1 MPDMKKITAVLLSI
15 VLLLSSTALFAFAGE
30 SEPLNYLLIG
40 DSIAQG
46 YGVENRNEASFGKI
60 VANTN
65 GYNYR
70 NLAYSASDTGDWL
83 KNLDNEYYISAVAEA
98 DIISLSVGS
107 NDYLASSDVVLLV
120 LEDMVGYMKEIKA
133 REEIILENF
142 SKIIDRIYE
151 INPDAVLLV
160 NNVYVAWRF
169 IGGKVFTDASNCV
182 NDAYDRYL
190 EAHPGAFYL
199 VDFASAMNGKPQL
212 IADDCVHPNAEGNI
226 VLAKVVLEKL
236 KEIGLGETTEPVILV
251 EGIDY
256 NYYIKY
262 YGKFAGTLLTFIIKT
277 LTGNLFDYYPF
288 PI

>member
-1 MPDMKKITAVLLSI
+1 MKKITAVLLAI
-15 VLLLSSTALFAFAGE
+15 VLLLSSTALFAFAEE

-83 KNLDNEYYISAVAEA
+83 KNLDNEYYISAVEEA

-151 INPDAVLLV
+151 INPDVVLLV

-190 EAHPGAFYL
+190 AENPGAFYL

-226 VLAKVVLEKL
+226 VLAKAVLEKL

-288 PI
+288 PV